1 MMLVT
6 RGIKSD
12 QRPAIDQSLSHFPKS
27 RMYFGLV
34 DKSRGPRKNPPNSAN
49 NAAQDLSPLLFL
61 PSRCSSS
68 AWRTRSERERP
79 SSLARL
85 ASQFA
90 NGAGNFSDI
99 VFIFLSRYYRSDRLA
114 RLRRGESRPVGALNE
129 FQHSCSGSVISAVK
143 NQSKQKSAMART
155 PLPARETRALP
166 RIPLNN
172 GTGRPCF

>member
-27 RMYFGLV
+27 RMYFELV
-34 DKSRGPRKNPPNSAN
+34 DKSRGPRKKPPNSTIN
-49 NAAQDLSPLLFL
+49 SAQDFSPLLFL
-61 PSRCSSS
+61 PCRCSSS

-99 VFIFLSRYYRSDRLA
+99 VFISTRYYRTDRLA
-114 RLRRGESRPVGALNE
+114 RSKRGESRY
-129 FQHSCSGSVISAVK
+129 
-143 NQSKQKSAMART
+143 
-155 PLPARETRALP
+155 
-166 RIPLNN
+166 
-172 GTGRPCF
+172 